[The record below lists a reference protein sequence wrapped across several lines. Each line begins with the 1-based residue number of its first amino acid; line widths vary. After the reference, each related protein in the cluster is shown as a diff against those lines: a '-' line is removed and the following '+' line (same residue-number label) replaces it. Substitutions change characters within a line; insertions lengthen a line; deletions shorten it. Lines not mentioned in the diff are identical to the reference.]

1 MANAAQ
7 QVAELKQIRKEF
19 KGDGVFEFLGPK
31 PADATD
37 ANPTSLKIKCDK
49 PAPLTVSV
57 KMPVG
62 YPVDAPPKFKVEGS
76 LEEDYIE
83 AIEDHLAKQASYMPG
98 MECIT
103 IVVQSLDD
111 LDLSTID
118 LGVKGRYRS
127 IFKVEVV
134 NNSPQ
139 FSKALKASAN
149 GRPLVWF
156 WRAIECQNNAKFS
169 FAVDPRRAVYVVC
182 DSPDKASAA
191 EFMKGIRTDSDMDC
205 DMLGKPGKIQ
215 MTVVEEFEMA
225 PKADE
230 IPDGVNNFEYK
241 TVEDLDGM
249 LNPYLAA
256 VAECK
261 KKSGYKA

>member
-1 MANAAQ
+1 MANAPQ
-7 QVAELKQIRKEF
+7 QIAELKQIRKEF
-19 KGDGVFEFLGPK
+19 SGDGVFEFLGPK
-31 PADATD
+31 PVDGTD
-37 ANPTSLKIKCDK
+37 ANPTRLKIKCDK
-49 PAPLTVSV
+49 PAPLTVCV
-57 KMPVG
+57 TMPVG

-103 IVVQSLDD
+103 IAVQSLDD

-118 LGVKGRYRS
+118 LGVKGRFRT

-139 FSKALKASAN
+139 FSKSLKQGAN
-149 GRPLVWF
+149 GRPCVWF
-156 WRAIECQNNAKFS
+156 YRMIECQNNAKFS
-169 FAVDPRRAVYVVC
+169 FAVDPRRAVFVVC
-182 DSPDKASAA
+182 DSPDKPSDA
-191 EFMKGIRTDSDMDC
+191 EFMKGIRTDGDMDC

-215 MTVVEEFEMA
+215 MTVVEAFEMA
-225 PKADE
+225 PKADAV
-230 IPDGVNNFEYK
+230 PDGCSSFEYK
-241 TVEDLDGM
+241 TGEELDGL

>member
-1 MANAAQ
+1 MTNAPQ
-7 QVAELKQIRKEF
+7 QIAELKQIKKEF
-19 KGDGVFEFLGPK
+19 KGDGIFEFLGPK
-31 PADATD
+31 PAEATD
-37 ANPTSLKIKCDK
+37 TNPTRLKIKCSK
-49 PAPLTVSV
+49 PAPLTVCVS
-57 KMPVG
+57 MPVG
-62 YPVDAPPKFKVEGS
+62 YPVDTPPTFKVEGS
-76 LEEDYIE
+76 SLEGDYIE

-118 LGVKGRYRS
+118 LGEKGRCRS

-139 FSKALKASAN
+139 FTKSLKAVAN
-149 GRPLVWF
+149 GRPCVWF
-156 WRAIECQNNAKFS
+156 YRMIECQNNAKFS

-182 DSPDKASAA
+182 DAPDKASAA
-191 EFMKGIRTDSDMDC
+191 EFMKGIRMDGDMDC

-225 PKADE
+225 PKADAVA
-230 IPDGVNNFEYK
+230 DGSNSFEYK
-241 TVEDLDGM
+241 TAEELDGL

-256 VAECK
+256 VAGCK
-261 KKSGYKA
+261 K